1 VFNLDS
7 RELIERNGIATQ
19 FVFYVNNIDALTAYV
34 LSSVNEEMLKRRNII
49 REHAVHI
56 EDIDSDIN
64 QTYVVFTV
72 SDDMLH
78 HEDFIVSNIRIG
90 FKQEYEYIGAVII
103 YAE

>member
-1 VFNLDS
+1 MVFNLDS

-34 LSSVNEEMLKRRNII
+34 LSSVNEEML
-49 REHAVHI
+49 
-56 EDIDSDIN
+56 
-64 QTYVVFTV
+64 
-72 SDDMLH
+72 H